1 MRWANFC
8 AHRTRPRAN
17 FETNN
22 TSAATDAGQYETTGT
37 TARPQTATIE
47 TGNTT
52 ATEKCTKNSFFSP
65 AKAMAVSIGARPA
78 RAKVTPVST
87 DPPHRPAKA
96 TPVSRER
103 FPMPAGGGRAR
114 LRYPWAAARPG
125 RATSGRPTLQTSSNQ
140 HDSHRLARTSVT
152 NVVNL
157 SPKTSIFTEKAD
169 GLTTFVTTGQ
179 KSTRKTPWI
188 HDVCNNTH
196 QTTPKH
202 CNSNVANS
210 MFEQVAGELR
220 AKLMGDDRARPGFE
234 TTHRAT
240 SATRPHWCEGRR
252 RDLPRCRWA
261 AAGPGRTSRRCTEP
275 CISDQAP
282 LVWRAPEGPEGL
294 AAVPVGG
301 GGAWPGFEATRR
313 AKLAARTARGRAAAH
328 GHNQQP
334 GPTAHHA
341 APGTPVG
348 QQATPE
354 ICRGSKQRRRSVG
367 ATSNTKPPGPTRDR
381 AAHASGR

>member
-1 MRWANFC
+1 MHEKQLLFARKGDGGFNWGSAC
-8 AHRTRPRAN
+8 A
-17 FETNN
+17 
-22 TSAATDAGQYETTGT
+22 SKGDAGF
-37 TARPQTATIE
+37 
-47 TGNTT
+47 N
-52 ATEKCTKNSFFSP
+52 C
-65 AKAMAVSIGARPA
+65 
-78 RAKVTPVST
+78 
-87 DPPHRPAKA
+87 PPHRPTKA
-96 TPVSRER
+96 MAVSRER

-188 HDVCNNTH
+188 DDVCNNTH

-220 AKLMGDDRARPGFE
+220 AKLMGDGRARPGFE

-261 AAGPGRTSRRCTEP
+261 AAGPGRASRQRTE
-275 CISDQAP
+275 QHQ
-282 LVWRAPEGPEGL
+282 R
-294 AAVPVGG
+294 
-301 GGAWPGFEATRR
+301 
-313 AKLAARTARGRAAAH
+313 
-328 GHNQQP
+328 P
-334 GPTAHHA
+334 GPTGVKGAGGTGGHGRASRRGAERSEA
-341 APGTPVG
+341 A
-348 QQATPE
+348 
-354 ICRGSKQRRRSVG
+354 
-367 ATSNTKPPGPTRDR
+367 
-381 AAHASGR
+381 

>member
-1 MRWANFC
+1 
-8 AHRTRPRAN
+8 
-17 FETNN
+17 
-22 TSAATDAGQYETTGT
+22 
-37 TARPQTATIE
+37 
-47 TGNTT
+47 
-52 ATEKCTKNSFFSP
+52 
-65 AKAMAVSIGARPA
+65 MAVSIGARPA

-188 HDVCNNTH
+188 DDVCNNTH

-220 AKLMGDDRARPGFE
+220 AKLMGDGRARPGFE
-234 TTHRAT
+234 TTHQAT

-261 AAGPGRTSRRCTEP
+261 AAGPGRASRQRTE
-275 CISDQAP
+275 QHQ
-282 LVWRAPEGPEGL
+282 R
-294 AAVPVGG
+294 
-301 GGAWPGFEATRR
+301 
-313 AKLAARTARGRAAAH
+313 
-328 GHNQQP
+328 P
-334 GPTAHHA
+334 GPTGVEGTGGTGGHGRASRRGAERSEA
-341 APGTPVG
+341 A
-348 QQATPE
+348 
-354 ICRGSKQRRRSVG
+354 
-367 ATSNTKPPGPTRDR
+367 
-381 AAHASGR
+381 

>member
-188 HDVCNNTH
+188 DDVCNNTH
-196 QTTPKH
+196 QTTPKTLQFQR
-202 CNSNVANS
+202 CKFNV
-210 MFEQVAGELR
+210 
-220 AKLMGDDRARPGFE
+220 
-234 TTHRAT
+234 
-240 SATRPHWCEGRR
+240 
-252 RDLPRCRWA
+252 
-261 AAGPGRTSRRCTEP
+261 
-275 CISDQAP
+275 
-282 LVWRAPEGPEGL
+282 
-294 AAVPVGG
+294 
-301 GGAWPGFEATRR
+301 
-313 AKLAARTARGRAAAH
+313 
-328 GHNQQP
+328 
-334 GPTAHHA
+334 
-341 APGTPVG
+341 
-348 QQATPE
+348 
-354 ICRGSKQRRRSVG
+354 
-367 ATSNTKPPGPTRDR
+367 
-381 AAHASGR
+381 

>member
-65 AKAMAVSIGARPA
+65 AKATAVSIGARPA

-140 HDSHRLARTSVT
+140 RNSNRLARTSVT

-188 HDVCNNTH
+188 DDVCNNTH

-220 AKLMGDDRARPGFE
+220 AKLMGDGRARPGFE

-261 AAGPGRTSRRCTEP
+261 VAGPGRASRR
-275 CISDQAP
+275 
-282 LVWRAPEGPEGL
+282 RAERSSRAG
-294 AAVPVGG
+294 
-301 GGAWPGFEATRR
+301 RR
-313 AKLAARTARGRAAAH
+313 PRAQPAARPDSTPRGARNTRGAASNA
-328 GHNQQP
+328 GDLS
-334 GPTAHHA
+334 
-341 APGTPVG
+341 G

-354 ICRGSKQRRRSVG
+354 ICRGNKQHEAARPHTG
-367 ATSNTKPPGPTRDR
+367 PGGSRVRPLGGSQR
-381 AAHASGR
+381 

>member
-1 MRWANFC
+1 
-8 AHRTRPRAN
+8 
-17 FETNN
+17 
-22 TSAATDAGQYETTGT
+22 
-37 TARPQTATIE
+37 
-47 TGNTT
+47 
-52 ATEKCTKNSFFSP
+52 
-65 AKAMAVSIGARPA
+65 MAVSIGARPA

-125 RATSGRPTLQTSSNQ
+125 RATSGRPTLQTSSNH

-188 HDVCNNTH
+188 DDVCNNTH

-220 AKLMGDDRARPGFE
+220 AKLMGDGRARPGFE
-234 TTHRAT
+234 TTHQAT

-261 AAGPGRTSRRCTEP
+261 AAGPGRASRQRTEQHQRP
-275 CISDQAP
+275 
-282 LVWRAPEGPEGL
+282 GPTG
-294 AAVPVGG
+294 VKGTGG
-301 GGAWPGFEATRR
+301 TGGPGCG
-313 AKLAARTARGRAAAH
+313 ARGRRRGLAGLRGDAPSEARGADGSRAGRRPRAQPAARPDSTPRGARNTR
-328 GHNQQP
+328 G
-334 GPTAHHA
+334 A
-341 APGTPVG
+341 ASNAGDLSG

-354 ICRGSKQRRRSVG
+354 ICRGHKQHEAARPHTG
-367 ATSNTKPPGPTRDR
+367 PGGSRVRPLGGSQR
-381 AAHASGR
+381 